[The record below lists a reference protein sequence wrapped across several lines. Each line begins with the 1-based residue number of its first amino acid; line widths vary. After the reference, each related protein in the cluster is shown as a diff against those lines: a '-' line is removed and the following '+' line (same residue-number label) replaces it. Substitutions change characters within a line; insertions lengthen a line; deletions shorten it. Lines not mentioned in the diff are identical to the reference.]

1 MCLQCQHQLDHRVV
15 HPSFHRKHHLACRG
29 LMPGLLRHIG
39 ETLKQ
44 NFETFTG
51 SWSLKVMAKDQENSS
66 KKFCIK

>member
-1 MCLQCQHQLDHRVV
+1 MYLQCQHQLDHHVV
-15 HPSFHRKHHLACRG
+15 HPSFHHRHHLACQG

-44 NFETFTG
+44 NFETFTE
-51 SWSLKVMAKDQENSS
+51 SWSLKVMGKDQENSS